1 MPVIATNNA
10 ANTALRYLNQNAQD
24 QSSTLSKLASGS
36 RITKA
41 SDDAA
46 GLAVGTRLQA
56 DVTVLNQA
64 QTNTAQGNAVLQT
77 ADGGMARIS
86 DILQRMKALAA
97 QSNSGSVTDTGRAY
111 ISEEFKQLTSEIDT
125 IASSTRF
132 NNVSLLNANSTWS
145 SGISF
150 MVGTTTTDKITI
162 SITSVSASSLGVSAA
177 SVSTQSNATT
187 ALDMIDSAIDTI
199 SSARAKIGAQ
209 MSRFDFQSQ
218 TIATSVENTSA
229 AQSVYMDADVAAE
242 KTSLAS
248 ADVKTQA
255 AIAALTQA
263 NQIPQQ
269 LLSLLKS

>member
-10 ANTALRYLNQNAQD
+10 ANTALRYLNQNAED